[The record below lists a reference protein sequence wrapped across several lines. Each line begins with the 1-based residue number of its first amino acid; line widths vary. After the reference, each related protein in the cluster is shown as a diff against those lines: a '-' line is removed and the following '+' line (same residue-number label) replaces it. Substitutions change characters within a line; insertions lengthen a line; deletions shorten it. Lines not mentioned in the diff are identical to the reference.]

1 MKILVSACLLGI
13 NCKYNGFNNYNID
26 VINYVKKHECLPI
39 CPEQLSGLTTPR
51 ACMEIINGK
60 VFDEEGTDYTKKL
73 NNGCNEV
80 QKYID
85 MFKPNLAIL
94 KSKSPTCGYG
104 KIYDGTFSKTVI
116 QGNGV
121 VASLIERNNIKII
134 TEENL
139 RNLERD

>member
-1 MKILVSACLLGI
+1 M
-13 NCKYNGFNNYNID
+13 NFNKN
-26 VINYVKKHECLPI
+26 INYY
-39 CPEQLSGLTTPR
+39 
-51 ACMEIINGK
+51 
-60 VFDEEGTDYTKKL
+60 F
-73 NNGCNEV
+73 
-80 QKYID
+80 KYID